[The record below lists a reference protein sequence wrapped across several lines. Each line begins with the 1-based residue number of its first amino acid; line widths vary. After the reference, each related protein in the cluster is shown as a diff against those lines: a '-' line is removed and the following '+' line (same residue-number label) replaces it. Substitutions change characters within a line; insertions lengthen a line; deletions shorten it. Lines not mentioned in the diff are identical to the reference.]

1 MPFGIKSVQE
11 VFHKRM
17 NHLLGDLPGVKTD
30 IDDILLRGSSQKEH
44 DKRLEAVL
52 NKCEQINLSL
62 NKGKCQ
68 FRVYQKFH
76 ILVTFLISKVSNS
89 TLKKLEQ
96 FRTCSQRLTKK
107 GGETT
112 RHYQLLG
119 KIHTEHVDNNT
130 SHM

>member
-1 MPFGIKSVQE
+1 
-11 VFHKRM
+11 M

-30 IDDILLRGSSQKEH
+30 IDDILLRGSSQEEH

-68 FRVYQKFH
+68 LTVPELSYIGH
-76 ILVTFLISKVSNS
+76 VLMPKVSNS
-89 TLKKLEQ
+89 ILKKLEQ
-96 FRTCSQRLTKK
+96 FRTSSQWLTKK

-119 KIHTEHVDNNT
+119 KIRTEHVDNNT